1 MKAIVAVDRNWG
13 IGKDGDL
20 LVHLSR
26 DLKYFKENTIGGA
39 IVIGRKT
46 LESFPGSRP
55 LPGRTNI
62 VLTRDPS
69 YEAEG
74 CVVLRPDAAAGGED
88 AGEAARSALAGL
100 CEEMGLDTD
109 RVFVCGGGSVYRQL
123 LPMCSEVLVTKIDAE
138 YEADTFFPDL
148 DADPGYSVKW
158 ESEEVE
164 ENGVRFRFTRYA
176 KEG

>member
-39 IVIGRKT
+39 VVIGRKT

-74 CVVLRPDAAAGGED
+74 CRICYSPED
-88 AGEAARSALAGL
+88 VEGI

-109 RVFVCGGGSVYRQL
+109 KVFVCGGGSVYRQML
-123 LPMCSEVLVTKIDAE
+123 GSCDEVLVTKIDASF
-138 YEADTFFPDL
+138 EADTFFPDL
-148 DADPGYSVKW
+148 DEDAAFTMAW
-158 ESEEVE
+158 ESEPEE
-164 ENGVRFRFTRYA
+164 ENGVTFRFTRY
-176 KEG
+176 ERRG